1 MGTAVDSLAD
11 LLFPRQCSHCDTWD
25 NGWLCPACTSQIEF
39 IASTSMHDLRS
50 FSGVRALTQY
60 TGIVKDVL
68 HRTKYEDQ
76 PWRLIRFTSAVI
88 ENEPDVTWLDDID
101 LVVPM
106 PGDPWR
112 TWKRGFNPARL
123 IAKEIVRTSKRPL
136 AHPRWFTRT
145 GSKPQQAL
153 SMDERSKRYE
163 ENVFRLDKRYFGQAE
178 RVKCL
183 LVDDIATTG
192 ATLRAATAALTA
204 SGLTVEA
211 LVLSVG
217 L

>member
-1 MGTAVDSLAD
+1 MVVAMESLAD

-25 NGWLCPACTSQIEF
+25 MGWLCPSCSSQISF
-39 IASTSMHDLRS
+39 IQSSTKHELRS
-50 FSGVRALTQY
+50 CSGVRALTQY

-88 ENEPDVTWLDDID
+88 ENKPDTTWLDEID

-112 TWKRGFNPARL
+112 TWKRGFNPARIIGTE
-123 IAKEIVRTSKRPL
+123 IARATKRPV

-153 SMDERSKRYE
+153 SMDERSKRYQ
-163 ENVFRLDKRYFGQAE
+163 ENVFRLNTRYFGKKEGA
-178 RVKCL
+178 KCL

-192 ATLRAATAALTA
+192 ATLRAAADTLLA
-204 SGLTVEA
+204 SGLNVEL
-211 LVLSVG
+211 LVLSIG

>member
-1 MGTAVDSLAD
+1 
-11 LLFPRQCSHCDTWD
+11 
-25 NGWLCPACTSQIEF
+25 
-39 IASTSMHDLRS
+39 
-50 FSGVRALTQY
+50 
-60 TGIVKDVL
+60 
-68 HRTKYEDQ
+68 
-76 PWRLIRFTSAVI
+76 VI
-88 ENEPDVTWLDDID
+88 ENEPDVKWLDEID

-123 IAKEIVRTSKRPL
+123 IAKEIVRTTKRPL

-183 LVDDIATTG
+183 LVDDVATTG